1 MSRRSKGDRDHRQR
15 LLDRFI
21 KTGLAGFADYEIL
34 ELILMLA
41 IPQGDVIEPARE
53 LIAKYKDL
61 RGILDAPIEEL
72 RAISGIAPAMPVAL
86 RIVRDVATVYLR
98 ECAEERPCLLDEE
111 SLLRFWRMRIG
122 ALKSEVFE
130 VAYLDSAYR
139 LMRDGVELIARG
151 TINRTA
157 VYPRTVMEGA
167 LKRGAAALV
176 FAHNHAWKS
185 LFRVRKSK
193 MPTVLYV
200 YLVDLSIIEIIDG
213 EAITINEG
221 RSRGAG

>member
-1 MSRRSKGDRDHRQR
+1 MSRRTQGDRDHRQR

-72 RAISGIAPAMPVAL
+72 RAISGIASAMPVAL

-111 SLLRFWRMRIG
+111 NLLTF
-122 ALKSEVFE
+122 
-130 VAYLDSAYR
+130 
-139 LMRDGVELIARG
+139 
-151 TINRTA
+151 
-157 VYPRTVMEGA
+157 
-167 LKRGAAALV
+167 
-176 FAHNHAWKS
+176 
-185 LFRVRKSK
+185 
-193 MPTVLYV
+193 
-200 YLVDLSIIEIIDG
+200 
-213 EAITINEG
+213 
-221 RSRGAG
+221 